1 MMVLKY
7 SLRVYA
13 LLQLINISLT
23 VAFSTTPSTNQQIQ
37 CVDCAIIGG
46 GPAGLTA
53 SIAISKAAPS
63 ASIAI
68 YERDNFQPKGATIII
83 SDDGWESIKE
93 MDPILVNKLK
103 KTRVAITSLETKP
116 WRGKEVKAA
125 TYTGSRLFLK
135 KIKDTLSKIWLKIGI
150 ASSLRLLF
158 KGAIRYAHLWHDV
171 RTVLAARAK
180 DVYPAGR
187 NNPLLN
193 PNCSLDNI
201 QTINTSGETGAR
213 FAITVNENGQPKTVH
228 AKLVIACD
236 GSMSRVRSLLPN
248 EPDILIDEQKSVWR
262 GLTPKSANGKATFR
276 TDKDTGRSAVLFPAG
291 KGAGA
296 SWTVISHIQAGKSET
311 QAQARSRLAKVIH
324 DVDEDFKQ
332 AVDDSP
338 FIIENKL
345 FVRDFDKPWNSS
357 YDGLAFA
364 GDAAHPVRPTGE
376 GIALALEDAK
386 VLGEVVA
393 KHGLGVEALRAYED
407 ERFEPVKTISKK
419 VRKEAQESIT
429 DNRVFKK

>member
-1 MMVLKY
+1 MVLKY
-7 SLRVYA
+7 SLCVYA
-13 LLQLINISLT
+13 LLQLINISFT
-23 VAFSTTPSTNQQIQ
+23 VAFFTTPSTNQQIQ

-46 GPAGLTA
+46 GPAGLAA

-68 YERDNFQPKGATIII
+68 YERDNFQPKGASITI
-83 SDDGWESIKE
+83 SADGWESIKK

-103 KTRVAITSLETKP
+103 KTRVAVTSLENKP
-116 WRGKEVKAA
+116 WRGKEVVV
-125 TYTGSRLFLK
+125 YTGSRLFLK
-135 KIKDTLSKIWLKIGI
+135 KIKDTLSKILLKIGI
-150 ASSLRLLF
+150 VSSLRLLF
-158 KGAIRYAHLWHDV
+158 KGAIQYTHLWHDV
-171 RTVLAARAK
+171 RKVLAARAK

-187 NNPLLN
+187 NDPLLN

-201 QTINTSGETGAR
+201 QSIDTSGEAGAR

-262 GLTPKSANGKATFR
+262 GIAPKSANGKATFH

-291 KGAGA
+291 KGGAA
-296 SWTVISHIQAGKSET
+296 SWTVISHVQAGKSET
-311 QAQARSRLAKVIH
+311 EAQARSRLAKVIH

-332 AVDDSP
+332 AVDDSS

-357 YDGLAFA
+357 YDGLAFV
-364 GDAAHPVRPTGE
+364 GDAAHPLRPTGE

-407 ERFEPVKTISKK
+407 ERYEPVKMMAKK
-419 VRKEAQESIT
+419 VAI
-429 DNRVFKK
+429 DANRIIPDK